1 MDNRNYILQELS
13 EISPSL
19 TKISKTDVF
28 TVPASY
34 FENLAS
40 IILSKVTA
48 INDVEFEFPKGN
60 PMKVPNGYFDNF
72 SNQVLQKIYTDSR
85 KVNEVEQELSEVAP
99 LLNKISKQPVYQV
112 PENFF
117 QTFQVKSFGTIKKEA
132 KVVSLSF
139 VTKYMRYAVAAI
151 ITTIIAISAYLFI
164 DKSPDKYSSP
174 SANISS
180 EVKNLSSQEI
190 IDYLNTHSNSSNV
203 TKVYYEGTNQDPE
216 LNKRLKQMSDEEIKQ
231 YLDENSEPGEIQ
243 VDI

>member
-19 TKISKTDVF
+19 TKISKTEVYA
-28 TVPASY
+28 VPESY
-34 FENLAS
+34 FENLAT
-40 IILSKVTA
+40 IILSKVGV
-48 INDVEFEFPKGN
+48 IKDEEFEFPKDN
-60 PMKVPNGYFDNF
+60 PMKVPEGYFDNF
-72 SNQVLQKIYTDSR
+72 SNQVLQKIFNDKP
-85 KVNEVEQELSEVAP
+85 KVNQIEQELNEIAP
-99 LLNKISKQPVYQV
+99 LLNKISKQPVYKI

-117 QTFQVKSFGTIKKEA
+117 QTFQVKPSGITKEKA
-132 KVVSLSF
+132 KVVSF
-139 VTKYMRYAVAAI
+139 NFGRNIMRYAAAAI

-164 DKSPDKYSSP
+164 DKSSGKYSSS

-180 EVKNLSSQEI
+180 QVKNLSNQEI

-203 TKVYYEGTNQDPE
+203 TKVYYDGANQDPE